1 MGKINRPE
9 MEETPMNYEIKLDV
23 FQGPLDLLLHLIEKE
38 EIDIYNIPIATITAK
53 YLEYL
58 HTLQML
64 NLDGAGDFLVMA
76 ATLMQIKAKLLL
88 PQNDT
93 ESQTDAADEEDPRLE
108 LARKLLEYKKIK
120 EAAVVLEEM
129 EQEQLAVYTRIAG
142 EFPDR
147 LIMRRE
153 DTLKGLSVWDLFD
166 AFKMVIDG
174 MEVKQLKSAIPK
186 PEISIKQ
193 RMTEIMDRI
202 AREKRISFKDI
213 FGDVATKT
221 GLITCFLAVLELLRL
236 RKLAAY
242 QEGIFSNIMLSFPEK
257 AGAKLESDLGQSY
270 R

>member
-1 MGKINRPE
+1 MAKINRPA
-9 MEETPMNYEIKLDV
+9 METSMNYQINLDV

-64 NLDGAGDFLVMA
+64 NLDGVGDFLVMA

-93 ESQTDAADEEDPRLE
+93 ESQTDPDEEEDPRLE
-108 LARKLLEYKKIK
+108 LARKLLEYRKIK
-120 EAAVVLEEM
+120 EAAVVLEAM
-129 EQEQLAVYTRIAG
+129 EQQQLEVYTRIAG

-147 LIMRRE
+147 LIMQRE
-153 DTLKGLSVWDLFD
+153 DTLKGLSVWDLLD
-166 AFKMVIDG
+166 AFKMVMDG
-174 MEVKQLKSAIPK
+174 IEVKQLKSAIPK

-193 RMTEIMDRI
+193 RMTEIVDRI

-213 FGDVATKT
+213 FRDVQTKT

-242 QEGIFSNIMLSFPEK
+242 QEGIFSNIILSLPGK
-257 AGAKLESDLGQSY
+257 AGTKVEPDVGQSFS
-270 R
+270 